1 MYDNTVDI
9 FVLEKSKISLKSRIC
24 TFNYLQAKRVLF
36 NSLYWH
42 FKFILYSTFFVENDL

>member
-9 FVLEKSKISLKSRIC
+9 VVLEKSKISLKSRIC